1 MSTQPNPSTSADPC
15 APFED
20 ANGNIDILVEIETAI
35 GLVSC
40 IINEAEKLPGIFGH
54 LAQFSGNQALHFL
67 NFCKQ
72 HTRIALTD
80 LHSDK
85 S

>member
-1 MSTQPNPSTSADPC
+1 MSTQPNPPTSADPC
-15 APFED
+15 QPFED
-20 ANGNIDILVEIETAI
+20 ASGNIAIMVEIETAMR
-35 GLVSC
+35 LVSC
-40 IINEAEKLPGIFGH
+40 IINEAEKLPGVFGH
-54 LAQFSGNQALHFL
+54 LAQSSGNQALHSL

-72 HTRIALTD
+72 HARSALMD